1 MPAAMAAQAANE
13 QGKFWPMHDKIFAA
27 QDKMNRAQYEQYAKD
42 LGLDVKRFKESL
54 DTAHGKS
61 AIDADKAEGTSLGV
75 TGTPAFFVNGKFLS
89 GAKPFNEFAAAINAE
104 LQKQNIPIPAA
115 AQQAGGAPPAGG
127 APGK

>member
-27 QDKMNRAQYEQYAKD
+27 QDKMNRTQYEQYAKD

-54 DTAHGKS
+54 DTARGKQV
-61 AIDADKAEGTSLGV
+61 IDADKAEGTSLGV

-115 AQQAGGAPPAGG
+115 AQQAAGAPPAGG

>member
-54 DTAHGKS
+54 DTARGKQ

-75 TGTPAFFVNGKFLS
+75 TGTPAFFVNGKFMS
-89 GAKPFNEFAAAINAE
+89 GAKPFNEFAVAINAE

-115 AQQAGGAPPAGG
+115 AQQAAGAPAAGG